1 MSWQAKTRN
10 AVLALEDGSIFRGF
24 AFGAKT
30 TVSGEAVFNTGM
42 TGYQETLTDPSYFGQ
57 IVTMTT
63 PQIGNYGI
71 NLEDEESDEYM
82 ETLLNGGED
91 MSQVIDD
98 VISALSVIDDDLQ
111 PYTLEHTDD

>member
-1 MSWQAKTRN
+1 MTDFTKDVTKVRMTLDSVR
-10 AVLALEDGSIFRGF
+10 AVLEEMQNDIRESF
-24 AFGAKT
+24 
-30 TVSGEAVFNTGM
+30 
-42 TGYQETLTDPSYFGQ
+42 
-57 IVTMTT
+57 
-63 PQIGNYGI
+63 
-71 NLEDEESDEYM
+71 EDEESDEYM